1 MAQTSSEK
9 GSATDTSVR
18 TKASGSSSTRSDEGT
33 PGTITIASAVVQK
46 IAGISA
52 REVSGVHELGGE
64 AARTFGAVRERIP
77 GSGRAVMAGVAVE
90 VGEKQA
96 AVDLDV
102 VMEYGARIVDVARA
116 IRRNVISNVERMTDL
131 EVIEVN
137 IDVNDIR
144 LPGEEGEETTSR
156 VE

>member
-1 MAQTSSEK
+1 MTQTSSDQ
-9 GSATDTSVR
+9 GGTAA
-18 TKASGSSSTRSDEGT
+18 TKADSPPPAVKDEEAVGT
-33 PGTITIASAVVQK
+33 TTIASQVVQK

-64 AARTFGAVRERIP
+64 TARTFGTIRERIP
-77 GSGRAVMAGVAVE
+77 GSGRAVTAGVAVE

-96 AVDLDV
+96 AIDLDV

-116 IRRNVISNVERMTDL
+116 IRRNVISNVERMTGL

-144 LPGEEGEETTSR
+144 IPGEEEEEQAPR

>member
-1 MAQTSSEK
+1 MPQTSSDK
-9 GSATDTSVR
+9 GSATDTSVT
-18 TKASGSSSTRSDEGT
+18 TKGAGSSSAQGEEGT
-33 PGTITIASAVVQK
+33 PGTITIASGVVQK

-96 AVDLDV
+96 AIDLDV

-116 IRRNVISNVERMTDL
+116 IRRNVISNVERMTGLD
-131 EVIEVN
+131 VIEVN

-144 LPGEEGEETTSR
+144 LPGEEEEAPPSR

>member
-9 GSATDTSVR
+9 GSATDSSV
-18 TKASGSSSTRSDEGT
+18 ASKGAGSAKSEEGT

-52 REVSGVHELGGE
+52 REVSGVHQLGGE

-77 GSGRAVMAGVAVE
+77 GSGRAVTAGVAVE
-90 VGEKQA
+90 VGEKQTA
-96 AVDLDV
+96 IDLDV
-102 VMEYGARIVDVARA
+102 IMEYGARIVDVARA
-116 IRRNVISNVERMTDL
+116 IRRNVISNVERMTGL

-144 LPGEEGEETTSR
+144 LPGEEEEAPAPR